1 MRYRMIMFFTI
12 VFIVYFSANIWL
24 FWKGYTGIPELR
36 KYRLIYFISFGLL
49 SLSFIAGKILESRHS
64 SVLSDILNITGGFW
78 LGFLLYAV
86 LLTVLADISILTIRL
101 SGHID
106 PEKVASL
113 RRLFYI
119 LSAGIAVLLITAGFF
134 NAINPVVRNYSINI
148 GKEAGEVSNLRIAAV
163 SDIHLGSVIR
173 KRSMRILS
181 GILEREKPDV
191 VFLLGDI
198 VDGDIGPVMRDD
210 LLRYF
215 KAPET
220 RYGLYGITGN
230 HEFIG
235 GASKTI
241 PYIESRGIRLLK
253 DEVITIG
260 GGIQI
265 IGRLDRDSRGFG
277 KGSRKSLKELVSV
290 TDSKRPVILLD
301 HQPFNLNETEE
312 EGVDLQL
319 SGHTHHG
326 QMWPLNL
333 ITRKIYELSHGYLNK
348 GDTHIIVSSGFGLWG
363 PRIRLGSR
371 SEVVIA
377 DIKFTGA
384 R

>member
-1 MRYRMIMFFTI
+1 MKYRMITFFTF

-24 FWKGYTGIPELR
+24 FYKGFSGIPELR
-36 KYRLIYFISFGLL
+36 KYKLIYFVSFGLL

-86 LLTVLADISILTIRL
+86 LLTVLADITLLIIRL
-101 SGHID
+101 TGLIE
-106 PEKVASL
+106 PEKAASL
-113 RRLFYI
+113 KRLSYL
-119 LSAGIAVLLITAGFF
+119 LSAGIAVILLITGFI
-134 NAINPVVRNYSINI
+134 NAISPVVRNYSISVA
-148 GKEAGEVSNLRIAAV
+148 KDAGEVSSLRIAAV

-173 KRSMRILS
+173 KRSMRLLS
-181 GILEREKPDV
+181 EALEREKPDV

-198 VDGDIGPVMRDD
+198 VDGDIGPVLRGD
-210 LLRYF
+210 LLGYF

-220 RYGLYGITGN
+220 KYGLYGITGN

-253 DEVITIG
+253 DEVITLG
-260 GGIQI
+260 GSIQV

-277 KGSRKSLKELVSV
+277 SGTRKPLSELVSG
-290 TDSKRPVILLD
+290 TDSSRPVILLD

-312 EGVDLQL
+312 AGVDLQL

-333 ITRKIYELSHGYLNK
+333 ITRKIYEVSHGYLKK
-348 GDTHIIVSSGFGLWG
+348 GNTHIIVSSGFGLWG

-371 SEVVIA
+371 SEVVIT
-377 DIKFTGA
+377 DIQFTGA
-384 R
+384 K